1 VWLIPLTFVGVMSVG
16 GIVGA
21 TGMSLPGVELAISL
35 SVVVFVAL
43 VSRCVQLRPGLSAML
58 VGFFA
63 FFHGFAHGA
72 EVPGSASLLTFGLG
86 FVLAT
91 VLLHGAGLV
100 TARVAVMG
108 LACLMGST
116 ALAQETTN
124 APAVKPE
131 AKEEKP
137 VRLPEVVVTGRA
149 DIHEAGQN
157 LPPDTVP
164 ELAHGSEP
172 NPVATACLFSY
183 DGGCRAAAS
192 RDDTALAA
200 RGLIEAIAA
209 VKRASPPAA

>member
-1 VWLIPLTFVGVMSVG
+1 MVGVFLLFPSMAHGHTAGASVNGWHDGFNHPLHGWDHLLAMLAVGLWAAQQRGRAVWLIPLTFVGVMSVG

-108 LACLMGST
+108 
-116 ALAQETTN
+116 
-124 APAVKPE
+124 
-131 AKEEKP
+131 
-137 VRLPEVVVTGRA
+137 
-149 DIHEAGQN
+149 
-157 LPPDTVP
+157 
-164 ELAHGSEP
+164 
-172 NPVATACLFSY
+172 
-183 DGGCRAAAS
+183 
-192 RDDTALAA
+192 
-200 RGLIEAIAA
+200 
-209 VKRASPPAA
+209 